1 MIKLNNVGFRYKN
14 GNEIL
19 KNINLEIKEGECV
32 CIVGKNGSGKSTL
45 AKLIAGIEVPKPGA
59 VLIDEYD
66 TLNKDNFIG
75 IRKKVGIV
83 FQNPDN
89 QILFNNVYEDLAFAI
104 RNLKLDNEEI
114 RIKENLQK
122 VDMQNYF
129 DKDIYELSLGQKQR
143 ITIASTLAI
152 NPKYLIFDEP
162 TTMIDSEGKDE
173 IYKIIKNLRKQKY
186 TIIYVTNAIEE
197 ILMADRII
205 ILERGEIVKDFLKE
219 NILDNIEDLK
229 KHGIKVPKIVQALE
243 ICEKNNIDIKL
254 EDWDIVELIEKIL
267 EVIKNERPN

>member
-19 KNINLEIKEGECV
+19 KNLNLEIKEGECV

-89 QILFNNVYEDLAFAI
+89 QILFNNVYEDLAFAPPGPP
-104 RNLKLDNEEI
+104 RCPHPPSPC
-114 RIKENLQK
+114 RRSAPGSSQW
-122 VDMQNYF
+122 
-129 DKDIYELSLGQKQR
+129 SSS
-143 ITIASTLAI
+143 AS
-152 NPKYLIFDEP
+152 
-162 TTMIDSEGKDE
+162 
-173 IYKIIKNLRKQKY
+173 R
-186 TIIYVTNAIEE
+186 
-197 ILMADRII
+197 
-205 ILERGEIVKDFLKE
+205 
-219 NILDNIEDLK
+219 
-229 KHGIKVPKIVQALE
+229 
-243 ICEKNNIDIKL
+243 
-254 EDWDIVELIEKIL
+254 
-267 EVIKNERPN
+267 